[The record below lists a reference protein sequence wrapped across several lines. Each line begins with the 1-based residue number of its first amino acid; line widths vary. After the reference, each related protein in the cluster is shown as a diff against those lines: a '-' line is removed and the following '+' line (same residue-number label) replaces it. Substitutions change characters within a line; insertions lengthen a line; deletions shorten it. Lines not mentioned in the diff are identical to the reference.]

1 MTIKR
6 IVLILA
12 FLIAA
17 LVASSFYVFN
27 TYMQATANI
36 ASAKEMVE
44 RTEKQMIGYTKYKEY
59 LVQGKASLQQQIK
72 LLTAKVV
79 RKDDTW
85 IEHVERGWGPLKTTA
100 AVSIKYTTEYSF
112 GYDLS
117 PNNYDVRENK
127 EKTGIDIVLNRPIL
141 VSSPAVLSNEYEV
154 LNGGVFISSKEEVLK
169 LYERLPAITLSQGTT
184 LAASPEVVALCEK
197 SLIAFFRDF
206 LSKQPGVLAVP
217 NIQIVYK

>member
-6 IVLILA
+6 IVLILSL
-12 FLIAA
+12 LIAA

-27 TYMQATANI
+27 TYKQSTANI

-79 RKDDTW
+79 RKDTW

-100 AVSIKYTTEYSF
+100 AVSIKYTSEYSF

-127 EKTGIDIVLNRPIL
+127 EKTGIEIVLNRPIL

-169 LYERLPAITLSQGTT
+169 LYERLPAITLSQGTA

-206 LSKQPGVLAVP
+206 LSKQPGVLTVP